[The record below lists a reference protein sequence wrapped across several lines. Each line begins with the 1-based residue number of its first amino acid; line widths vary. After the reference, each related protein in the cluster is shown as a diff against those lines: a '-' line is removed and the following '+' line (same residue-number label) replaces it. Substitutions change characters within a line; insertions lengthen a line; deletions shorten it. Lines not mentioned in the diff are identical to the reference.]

1 MRETLSRGGPL
12 GGLLLM
18 CAAMTFL
25 SPLFLTP
32 HNLTDLGTRAAVV
45 AILALGQT
53 FVIVSGGID
62 LSVGSVLG
70 LAGVVFGWAT
80 AVAHLPLPV
89 GILLGLGAGA
99 LAGLVNGSLVAFG
112 GLPAFIATLAMLSA
126 ARGLALVISGGVPLD
141 PLPEEVRDLGSVYL
155 LGFVPLPVAL
165 MVVVWALT
173 VGVLRSTYTG
183 RCVYAIG
190 RNEEASRLS
199 GIKVERQKLIVY
211 TLSGLFAAVAGILL
225 VVPLASALPQ
235 SGFTFELDSIAAVLI
250 GGASLSGG
258 VGTASGAMI
267 GALVLGVLRNGLDL
281 LNVAAFWQQVIIGAV
296 IALAAMTDT
305 LRRRKD

>member
-1 MRETLSRGGPL
+1 MRETLSRGGPV

-25 SPLFLTP
+25 SPHFLAP
-32 HNLTDLGTRAAVV
+32 HNLTDLGTRVAVV

-80 AVAHLPLPV
+80 AVAGLPLPV

-112 GLPAFIATLAMLSA
+112 NLPPFIATLAMFSA
-126 ARGLALVISGGVPLD
+126 AHGLALVISGGIPLA
-141 PLPEEVRDLGSVYL
+141 LMLEVRDLGGAYL

-165 MVVVWALT
+165 MVVMWALT
-173 VGVLRSTYTG
+173 VGVLRGTYAG

-190 RNEEASRLS
+190 SNEEVSRLS
-199 GIKVERQKLIVY
+199 GINVERQKLLYY
-211 TLSGLFAAVAGILL
+211 TLSGLFAAVAGVLL
-225 VVPLASALPQ
+225 TVPLASALPQ

-258 VGTASGAMI
+258 IGSASGTMV
-267 GALVLGVLRNGLDL
+267 GALVVGVLRNGLDL
-281 LNVAAFWQQVIIGAV
+281 LDVAAFWQQVVIGAV

-305 LRRRKD
+305 LRRRKA

>member
-1 MRETLSRGGPL
+1 MRETISRGGPL

-25 SPLFLTP
+25 SPYFLTP
-32 HNLTDLGTRAAVV
+32 HNLTDLGTRVAVV

-53 FVIVSGGID
+53 FVVVSGGID

-70 LAGVVFGWAT
+70 LAGVAFGWAT

-89 GILLGLGAGA
+89 GILIALGAGA

-112 GLPAFIATLAMLSA
+112 GLPPFIATLAMLSA
-126 ARGLALVISGGVPLD
+126 ARGLALVISGGLPLD
-141 PLPEEVRDLGSVYL
+141 PMPEGVRDLGSAYL
-155 LGFVPLPVAL
+155 LGFVPLPVAFMVAVWGL
-165 MVVVWALT
+165 AVVV
-173 VGVLRSTYTG
+173 LRGTYAG

-190 RNEEASRLS
+190 KNEETSRLS
-199 GIKVERQKLIVY
+199 GINVERQKLLVY

-225 VVPLASALPQ
+225 TASLDSALPQ

-258 VGTASGAMI
+258 VGSASGTLV
-267 GALVLGVLRNGLDL
+267 GALVVGVLRNGLDL
-281 LNVAAFWQQVIIGAV
+281 LGVAAVWQQVVIGAV
-296 IALAAMTDT
+296 IALAAMMDT
-305 LRRRKD
+305 LRRRKG